1 MTLPQAYEYDEAMPA
16 AVSQPALRRRD
27 DVRRIEYNA
36 TGQIVR
42 VSWRHPDGSRQV
54 DFERPAKDATLRAR
68 REALLEQLT
77 EAIVRALKSAS
88 IADEVYALV
97 LSHCEA
103 EVGT

>member
-1 MTLPQAYEYDEAMPA
+1 M
-16 AVSQPALRRRD
+16 
-27 DVRRIEYNA
+27 
-36 TGQIVR
+36 R